1 MPIRAADSALVPET
15 SVGVDQW
22 IPLEREKWSYTPG
35 DSILSNRKMGGC
47 RHESAAPSSRP

>member
-15 SVGVDQW
+15 YVGVEQW